1 MSMSRVR
8 NYDIIRV
15 IAIVMVIC
23 IHCMMP
29 LRDSLIEGANSIS
42 NWVCALYYAIISAGV
57 PMFFMLSGTLLLG
70 KDEPCL
76 TFYKKR
82 FSRLLIPF
90 IIWSIIVYT
99 LSALFLPAQGCV
111 FYVKDFLH
119 LLLTKGVNAAY
130 WFVYMLL
137 VFYLLTPICR
147 IVISRI
153 HNYKLCLIG
162 IVMLYLVGFYL
173 TLFVPSLKAPCR
185 WLCYFCFYVGGY
197 FCQKISFPNVKR
209 WWIGIIVLILIVNT
223 ICSVYQISYI
233 PWTLIYSYLLFI
245 CINQVSLPSSK
256 DDAITMFSRN
266 SYGIYLSHV
275 IFCGILM
282 RVSFYVQHVPLVILP
297 ILTTAIVVGIEYV
310 MMRVIEKM
318 GWNRYLC

>member
-1 MSMSRVR
+1 MSRIR

-15 IAIVMVIC
+15 VAIVMVIG
-23 IHCMMP
+23 IHCTMP
-29 LRDSLIEGANSIS
+29 LRDSLTEGANSIS

-70 KDEPCL
+70 KKESCL

-82 FSRLLIPF
+82 FSRLLVPF
-90 IIWSIIVYT
+90 IIWSAIVYT
-99 LSALFLPAQGCV
+99 LSAVLLPAHGCV

-119 LLLTKGVNAAY
+119 LLLTKGVNVAY

-147 IVISRI
+147 IVISRV

-162 IVMLYLVGFYL
+162 IILLYLVCFYI

-197 FCQKISFPNVKR
+197 FCQKISFPNAR
-209 WWIGIIVLILIVNT
+209 HWWIGIIALILIANT
-223 ICSVYQISYI
+223 ACSVYQITYI
-233 PWTLIYSYLLFI
+233 PWTLIFSFLLFI
-245 CINQVSLPSSK
+245 CLNQIPNSSSK
-256 DDAITMFSRN
+256 DDVITMISRN
-266 SYGIYLSHV
+266 GYGIYLSHV
-275 IFCGILM
+275 IFCGFFM
-282 RVSFYVQHVPLVILP
+282 RVPFYIQHVPLVILP
-297 ILTTAIVVGIEYV
+297 ILTIAIVFGIEKV
-310 MMRVIEKM
+310 MMRVIEKT
-318 GWNRYLC
+318 GLNRYLC

>member
-1 MSMSRVR
+1 MARVR
-8 NYDIIRV
+8 NYDVIRL
-15 IAIVMVIC
+15 IATIMVIC

-29 LRDSLIEGANSIS
+29 LRDSLIEGENSIS

-70 KDEPCL
+70 KEEPWR

-82 FSRLLIPF
+82 FSRLLVPF

-99 LSALFLPAQGCV
+99 LSALLHPSQDCI
-111 FYVKDFLH
+111 FYVKDFLR
-119 LLLTKGVNAAY
+119 LFLTTGVNTAY
-130 WFVYMLL
+130 WFVYMLV

-162 IVMLYLVGFYL
+162 IITLYLACFYIV
-173 TLFVPSLKAPCR
+173 LFVPSLKTPCR

-197 FCQKISFPNVKR
+197 FCQKISFPNIGR
-209 WWIGIIVLILIVNT
+209 WWIGIIALILIGNT
-223 ICSVYQISYI
+223 ICSVYQVTYV
-233 PWTLIYSYLLFI
+233 PWTLIFSYLLFI
-245 CINQVSLPSSK
+245 CLNQISFSSSK
-256 DDAITMFSRN
+256 DDDATTMLSRN

-282 RVSFYVQHVPLVILP
+282 RVPFYIQHVPLYILP
-297 ILTTAIVVGIEYV
+297 ILTTTIVVGIEYV
-310 MMRVIEKM
+310 MMRVIEKI
-318 GWNRYLC
+318 GLNRYLC